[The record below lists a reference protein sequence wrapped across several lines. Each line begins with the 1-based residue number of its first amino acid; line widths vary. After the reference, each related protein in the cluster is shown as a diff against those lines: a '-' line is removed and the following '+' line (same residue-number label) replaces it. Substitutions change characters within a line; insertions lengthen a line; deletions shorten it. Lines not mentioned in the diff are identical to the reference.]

1 MAVIRNIKVDIPKS
15 HITIE
20 RQSGGKPAL
29 IKYVLEAPYNREK
42 GYPEPKRTTIGHQCP
57 DDKTK
62 MYPTTQ
68 YATVFPDAW
77 EKISGEK
84 KKPAVKRIGMFT
96 LCQAVN
102 TKTGVKDTMDGVF
115 GANVS
120 DVVMDFAMYSILHK
134 TDVVSAFQ
142 AGMRGEMLYSGD
154 ARSDSMYT
162 ELFEHK
168 MTREQILQFRKEWAL
183 RCKEEA
189 GVKSVWLCID
199 GSNDDCRSK
208 GVEIAEKGAA
218 KSKKNVN
225 IISFT
230 YAVTDAGF
238 PVTFD
243 VYEGGMV
250 DAKAMKN
257 IIFFLTEA
265 GILLKGVILDRG
277 YCTKPTIEYLNGA
290 GIPYII
296 MVKGQP
302 EGFSSIV
309 SEYGSQIKMNAEYL
323 VPGTYLFGVQ
333 QKVQLFKSYKKDDY
347 VTLFFDYQNGSERVT
362 ALLKNLYGAMSDI
375 SSQLRKNDKV
385 TMEGPFQNLL
395 HLETEISEDGQ
406 EQQRIKINTSD
417 LQKAIDEKGLY
428 SIVSSEE
435 MPPEEVHRR
444 YASRSASETQYRFI
458 KTQLGYGTLRVQ
470 NTQAV
475 YAKFFTAFIA
485 SIIRFEIEQ
494 ASKALGQSA
503 TRMIEEACRL
513 EMIRLD
519 NSYTYTHAEK
529 ARVTD
534 LFSKLGVDGSE
545 LLDETVKAEN
555 DRMAGRTPALR
566 HRKPGPKRGSHHK
579 QYDSEGNVI
588 RRKSGVKPGTKR
600 PEVNQDGSVRKKP
613 GVAPGTKRGIYNK
626 DGSLRKKPGPKSHNE
641 VAAGQ

>member
-20 RQSGGKPAL
+20 RQSGGRPAL

-84 KKPAVKRIGMFT
+84 KKPVVKRIGMFT

-115 GANVS
+115 GVNVS
-120 DVVMDFAMYSILHK
+120 DAVMDFAMYSILHK
-134 TDVVSAFQ
+134 SDVVSAFQ

-154 ARSDSMYT
+154 ARSDSKYT
-162 ELFEHK
+162 ELFEHQ
-168 MTREQILQFRKEWAL
+168 MTREQVLQFRKEWAL
-183 RCKEEA
+183 HCKNEESIN
-189 GVKSVWLCID
+189 SVWLCID

-230 YAVTDAGF
+230 YAVTDEGF

-257 IIFFLTEA
+257 IISFLTES
-265 GILLKGVILDRG
+265 GISLRGVILDRG
-277 YCTKPTIEYLNGA
+277 YCSKPTLEYLNGA
-290 GIPYII
+290 GIPYVI

-302 EGFSSIV
+302 EGFASIV
-309 SEYGSQIKMNAEYL
+309 SEYGNRIKMNAEHL

-333 QKVQLFKSYKKDDY
+333 QEAQLFKGYSHKDY

-362 ALLKNLYGAMSDI
+362 ALLKNLYGAMNDVAG
-375 SSQLRKNDKV
+375 QLSRNDKV
-385 TMEGPFQNLL
+385 TMESQFQSMLR
-395 HLETEISEDGQ
+395 LETETSEDGQ
-406 EQQRIKINTSD
+406 EQQLVKINTSD

-428 SIVSSEE
+428 SIVSSEK
-435 MPPEEVHRR
+435 MPPESVYRR
-444 YASRSASETQYRFI
+444 YASRNASETQYRFI

-470 NTQAV
+470 NTQSV
-475 YAKFFTAFIA
+475 YAKFFTAFIT

-503 TRMIEEACRL
+503 TRMIDEADRL
-513 EMIRLD
+513 EMVRLD
-519 NSYTYTHAEK
+519 NSYTYTHSEK

-534 LFSKLGVDGSE
+534 LFSKLGADGSA

-555 DRMAGRTPALR
+555 DRVAGRTPVLR
-566 HRKPGPKRGSHHK
+566 HRKTRAKTRFTP
-579 QYDSEGNVI
+579 
-588 RRKSGVKPGTKR
+588 
-600 PEVNQDGSVRKKP
+600 
-613 GVAPGTKRGIYNK
+613 
-626 DGSLRKKPGPKSHNE
+626 
-641 VAAGQ
+641 